1 MCAEGRGL
9 FVYRLIWFQH
19 VHKAAGTLVVNLA
32 KENGEVLFKNNANG
46 NPLDEN
52 GDRLEL
58 WNYSAEELTDFID
71 QCEKDGVTFVAT
83 EHGSPD
89 FRLLSEDSRVF
100 LLTTLRGPFSRAVS
114 NFNHAYYAGYTQSNN
129 LDVFLSEN
137 RFFMTDNF
145 YTRTFTQ
152 KEQFPLVELNYS
164 DVDDALNMI
173 RLFDLVLKIG
183 EGDLVEKLSKEFNWR
198 NVGVDSH
205 PTFGDPW
212 KVWNLLKKGRLY
224 RLLRYL
230 FRLDAPGDYSVL
242 EDRYELDAQLLNEI
256 D

>member
-58 WNYSAEELTDFID
+58 WNYSAEELTDFLD

-89 FRLLSEDSRVF
+89 FRLLSEDSRVTPIQQQF
-100 LLTTLRGPFSRAVS
+100 T
-114 NFNHAYYAGYTQSNN
+114 FNCKPLNSKPIWMVHNT
-129 LDVFLSEN
+129 V
-137 RFFMTDNF
+137 
-145 YTRTFTQ
+145 RT
-152 KEQFPLVELNYS
+152 PLN
-164 DVDDALNMI
+164 
-173 RLFDLVLKIG
+173 
-183 EGDLVEKLSKEFNWR
+183 
-198 NVGVDSH
+198 
-205 PTFGDPW
+205 
-212 KVWNLLKKGRLY
+212 
-224 RLLRYL
+224 
-230 FRLDAPGDYSVL
+230 
-242 EDRYELDAQLLNEI
+242 
-256 D
+256 